1 MGIDAM
7 NNKEIL
13 MVVDVVSN
21 EKEIEKETIFEAIEA
36 ALSSATR
43 KKHGGEIDVRVS
55 IDRESGN
62 YVSFRRW
69 EVVAEPD
76 EEEGLDPETQILLED
91 ARKQNPAIEAG
102 DYIEEPM
109 ESIAFGR
116 IAAQTAKQVIVQ
128 KVREAERAK
137 VVEAYQSRKGELV
150 TGVVKRIERG
160 NVTLDLGSNAE
171 ALIPREEMIPRESV
185 RSGDRIRGYLYDVR
199 PEPRGPQLFVSRTR
213 PELLIELFKLEVP
226 EVGERLIE
234 IKGAARDP
242 GLRAKIAVVSRDS
255 RIDPV
260 GACVGMRGSRV
271 QAVSNELNGERVDI
285 ILWNEN
291 VAQFVINAM
300 SPAEVVSIV
309 VDEDKGS
316 MTVAVNEDN
325 LSQAIGRGGQ
335 NVRLAGELTGWELN
349 VMNEADAAA
358 QSEEEG
364 RIYIENFMK
373 QLDVDEE
380 VATILV
386 QEGFSSLDEV
396 AYVPISEMLEI
407 EEFDAEIVD
416 TLRDRAKEVLLTQAI
431 AKEETLKEPDESLM
445 TMDGMTK
452 ELAYTLAEREVTSMD
467 DLAELSVDELMEI
480 DGMDEE
486 RAAELIMTARAPWF
500 EEEGQQR

>member
-1 MGIDAM
+1 M

-21 EKEIEKETIFEAIEA
+21 EKEIEKGIIFEAIEA

-69 EVVAEPD
+69 LVVAEAD
-76 EEEGLDPETQILLED
+76 EEEGLDPETQVLLED
-91 ARKQNPAIEAG
+91 ALKQNPAIEVD

-109 ESIAFGR
+109 DSIAFGR

-226 EVGERLIE
+226 EVGEKLIE

-309 VDEDKGS
+309 VDEDRGS
-316 MTVAVNEDN
+316 MTVAVSEEN

-335 NVRLAGELTGWELN
+335 NVRLAGELSGWELN
-349 VMNEADAAA
+349 VMNETEAAA
-358 QSEEEG
+358 LSEEEG
-364 RIYIENFMK
+364 RVYIENFMK

-380 VATILV
+380 VASILV

-407 EEFDAEIVD
+407 EEFDADIVD
-416 TLRDRAKEVLLTQAI
+416 TLRARAKEVLLTQAI
-431 AKEETLKEPDESLM
+431 AKEETLKEPEESLI
-445 TMDGMTK
+445 TMDGMTR

-467 DLAELSVDELMEI
+467 DLAELSVDELLEI
-480 DGMDEE
+480 DGMEKE

-500 EEEGQQR
+500 EEDGQQG